1 LPGNESG
8 KRKEAPL
15 HQIGSIKQVQI
26 QRSGLKVGKKPGR
39 YYDPTPLLPVSRLLL
54 TNDGVI
60 GITDENTHILDAHHA
75 DHAYSRH
82 KKGVYR
88 ISIGFTSH
96 YKAMRDKFGERL
108 LDGIAGE
115 NILVETEQP
124 QELSDLEKGIAIQ
137 LAATGQFV
145 HLTDVQ
151 VAAPCLEF
159 SHFAAALDEPLS
171 NEQIKETLQFLHNG
185 CRGFYVALDNDEPV
199 EIQAGDA
206 VFALE

>member
-1 LPGNESG
+1 LPGDESG

-26 QRSGLKVGKKPGR
+26 QRSGLKVGKKPDR

-60 GITDENTHILDAHHA
+60 GITDENVHILDAHHA

-115 NILVETEQP
+115 NILVETEQV

-145 HLTDVQ
+145 HLKDVQ

-159 SHFAAALDEPLS
+159 SHFAAAQDEPLS

-206 VFALE
+206 VFALA